1 METIGLI
8 PVSETIFTGYNA
20 FITIGLIVMLPFLAR
35 MMMPKPGDVV
45 SVDPALLA
53 EPPSVERQLGPGATF
68 AERLEESRLLSV
80 LVAALCAAF
89 LVLKFVQKGFAL
101 DIDTVNLAFLAAG
114 ILLHRTPMA
123 YARAVA
129 GAARGA
135 SGIMIQFPFCAG
147 IQALMDHSKPRA

>member
-1 METIGLI
+1 M
-8 PVSETIFTGYNA
+8 
-20 FITIGLIVMLPFLAR
+20 
-35 MMMPKPGDVV
+35 
-45 SVDPALLA
+45 
-53 EPPSVERQLGPGATF
+53 
-68 AERLEESRLLSV
+68 LSV

-129 GAARGA
+129 ARRAAHRG
-135 SGIMIQFPFCAG
+135 S
-147 IQALMDHSKPRA
+147 